1 MAGDSL
7 VSTLKISHPQ
17 KTHACVLSH
26 FSRVRLFATPWTVA
40 HKAALSMGFFRQ
52 EYWSGLPFPPPL
64 DLLNPGIETASF
76 AVPALQENSLPLNH
90 EASPLCLLCVCAK
103 LLQSCP
109 TLCDPMDCS
118 PQGSSVHGIF
128 LGRILE
134 WVAISYSKGSSQDLG
149 RSPGSSYS
157 RILSSRD
164 KTHAFCVSCITSKVD
179 CLALSHVG

>member
-1 MAGDSL
+1 MKS
-7 VSTLKISHPQ
+7 
-17 KTHACVLSH
+17 
-26 FSRVRLFATPWTVA
+26 FSCVRLFATPWTVVPQA
-40 HKAALSMGFFRQ
+40 PLSMGFSRQ

-118 PQGSSVHGIF
+118 PPGSCVHGI
-128 LGRILE
+128 LQAKILK
-134 WVAISYSKGSSQDLG
+134 WVAIPSSRGSSQ
-149 RSPGSSYS
+149 
-157 RILSSRD
+157 SRD
-164 KTHAFCVSCITSKVD
+164 STQVSYVSCTGRRV
-179 CLALSHVG
+179 LYH